1 VAPEEVLLD
10 EDELLD
16 EGVEA
21 GALSEEELLPDDVL
35 PVEEDEVGVEL
46 VVVEVVAWWVV
57 VLAAAAATVPVS
69 ATAPTAMPLVAR
81 LTSARPRSRRSMPS
95 DRLERRRGRKCG
107 PGVMPMSFGDPRK
120 SALIRP

>member
-1 VAPEEVLLD
+1 
-10 EDELLD
+10 
-16 EGVEA
+16 
-21 GALSEEELLPDDVL
+21 
-35 PVEEDEVGVEL
+35 
-46 VVVEVVAWWVV
+46 VVDVVAWWVV

-95 DRLERRRGRKCG
+95 IGWSVVAGRKCG

>member
-1 VAPEEVLLD
+1 MLLD

-35 PVEEDEVGVEL
+35 PDEV
-46 VVVEVVAWWVV
+46 VVGVEVVAWVDVAAWWVA

-95 DRLERRRGRKCG
+95 DRPERRRGRKCG